1 MNQLS
6 NSGFSRREQREFER
20 LFLESKRIVDRVA
33 RLERAQDARL
43 TTVVSGDGSGFR
55 VVDEDGRELGVIAS
69 GGDLFRYTSTVKP
82 VTPSMP
88 EVFAVP
94 GGFQVVLGDGVPD
107 GVGKVLVHAST
118 DPGFMV
124 GPSTVVGT
132 IWDDTQA
139 TVTLW
144 GGVWNIAVQFVSR
157 SGVVSDPSPVVVVE
171 VPALVDEDTI
181 EEALDET
188 QAQIDEANDRSRE
201 FLEAL
206 NGLAEGFTQS
216 IETAKQDINKL
227 DDLVKAL
234 QDGTLTPED
243 IARLVGSDP
252 VVTDAII
259 ANEGL
264 WAGAITAINANLQTL
279 TVTEKAN
286 FASAFAQQLWAEM
299 GVIRRLQSETAWI
312 DTGMVRE
319 LSSERVTVTQDF
331 VARLARVLKIEAG
344 MIEAN
349 AITSSHI
356 RAGALDGTVITGPLI
371 QTERAPEQGVKWTSE
386 GIMGWDEDG
395 NKTISLNGKLNTLSG
410 RIVANH
416 RGAPGIVIKPSNDN
430 WKDQSD
436 PNSSRRSGVYFAQ
449 KPNQGLGR
457 LFDTAGMYIQNPTN
471 TGPEDLYINAQNG
484 GAINLNSRLNARV
497 GNTDVSNLRI
507 FQGELAVI
515 NNTGR
520 RAVTVNQNYAVFD
533 NNVSVG
539 PAFSIMRNRST
550 DYRAN
555 VHMDS
560 NGILYKTTSSARYKI
575 DQRVHD
581 TPEALLDL
589 DVKTFLD
596 GHAIERQKEARTK
609 KERIDN
615 GSGETWDHVDELDL
629 NPVLERIPG
638 LIAEDVAQ
646 IDPTFVTY
654 TEDGQVESIQYEALA
669 VACFPLMRRQRD
681 RIEKLETTVED
692 LRTRLERLEHQQ
704 QGGS

>member
-20 LFLESKRIVDRVA
+20 LFLESKRIVARLS

-43 TTVVSGDGSGFR
+43 TTLVSGDGSGFR
-55 VVDEDGRELGVIAS
+55 VVDEDGRELGVIAG
-69 GGDLFRYTSTVKP
+69 GGDLFRHTSTSRP
-82 VTPSMP
+82 VTPAMP

-94 GGFQVVLGDGVPD
+94 GGFQVVLADGVPED
-107 GVGKVLVHAST
+107 VGKVLVHAST
-118 DPGFMV
+118 DPGFVV

-132 IWDDTQA
+132 IWEDTQA

-144 GGVWNIAVQFVSR
+144 GGVWNVAVQFVSR

-181 EEALDET
+181 EAHLDEV
-188 QAQIDEANDRSRE
+188 AEQIAGARSDAEASFQQLDERRAEHERRMRE
-201 FLEAL
+201 LWDTLPYAL
-206 NGLAEGFTQS
+206 GQSLSEDPDSAIAVAEPL
-216 IETAKQDINKL
+216 ETAMAGVLSAREAWIHDAMIHRVSANKL
-227 DDLVKAL
+227 D
-234 QDGTLTPED
+234 
-243 IARLVGSDP
+243 
-252 VVTDAII
+252 VTDAFI
-259 ANEGL
+259 
-264 WAGAITAINANLQTL
+264 
-279 TVTEKAN
+279 
-286 FASAFAQQLWAEM
+286 SRLWAEM
-299 GVIRRLQSETAWI
+299 AVIKRLQAQSAWI
-312 DTGMVRE
+312 SDAMIDN
-319 LSSERVTVTQDF
+319 LSASKITVTEEF
-331 VARLARVLKIEAG
+331 VARVASILKISAG

-349 AITSSHI
+349 AITTEHI
-356 RAGALDGTVITGPLI
+356 RAGALDGAVITGPLI
-371 QTERAPEQGVKWTSE
+371 QTEHTPEQGVKWTSE

-395 NKTISLNGKLNTLSG
+395 NQTISLNGSFNTLSG
-410 RIVANH
+410 RIVTSH
-416 RGAPGIVIKPSNDN
+416 RGAPGIVIKPSQDD
-430 WKDQSD
+430 WKDQND
-436 PNSSRRSGVYFAQ
+436 RYASRRSGVYFAQ
-449 KPNQGLGR
+449 NPNQGLGR
-457 LFDTAGMYIQNPTN
+457 LTNTAGMYIHNPAN
-471 TGPEDLYINAQNG
+471 KGPEDLNINAQNG

-507 FQGELAVI
+507 FQGELGVI
-515 NNTGR
+515 DNSGR
-520 RAVTVNQNYAVFD
+520 RSVTINQNYAVFN

-555 VHMDS
+555 VHMDR

-581 TPEALLDL
+581 TPDALLDL

-609 KERIDN
+609 KERIDQ
-615 GSGETWDHVDELDL
+615 GSGENWYDVDERDL

-681 RIEKLETTVED
+681 RIEKLESQVED
-692 LRTRLERLEHQQ
+692 LTARLEELEQQQ
-704 QGGS
+704 QGE

>member
-20 LFLESKRIVDRVA
+20 LFLESKRIVARLS

-43 TTVVSGDGSGFR
+43 TTIVSGDGSGFR

-69 GGDLFRYTSTVKP
+69 GGDLFRHTSTVKP

-88 EVFAVP
+88 EVFGVP

-107 GVGKVLVHAST
+107 DVGKVLVHAST

-139 TVTLW
+139 TIHLW
-144 GGVWNIAVQFVSR
+144 GGVWNVCVQFVSR

-171 VPALVDEDTI
+171 VPALVDENTI
-181 EEALDET
+181 EAQLDEVAEQIAGARSDAEASFQQLDERRAEHERRMRELWDT
-188 QAQIDEANDRSRE
+188 LPYALGQSLRENPDSAGELARPIEPFMANLLQAREAWIHDAMIDRVSA
-201 FLEAL
+201 
-206 NGLAEGFTQS
+206 
-216 IETAKQDINKL
+216 NKL
-227 DDLVKAL
+227 D
-234 QDGTLTPED
+234 
-243 IARLVGSDP
+243 
-252 VVTDAII
+252 VTDAF
-259 ANEGL
+259 
-264 WAGAITAINANLQTL
+264 INR
-279 TVTEKAN
+279 
-286 FASAFAQQLWAEM
+286 LWAEM
-299 GVIRRLQSETAWI
+299 AVIKRLQAQTAWI
-312 DTGMVRE
+312 TSAMIDT
-319 LSSERVTVTQDF
+319 LSASKVTVTEEF
-331 VARLARVLKIEAG
+331 VARIANVLKINAG

-349 AITSSHI
+349 AINASHI
-356 RAGALDGTVITGPLI
+356 KAGALDGTVITGPLI
-371 QTERAPEQGVKWTSE
+371 QTEHTPGRGVKWTSQ

-395 NKTISLNGKLNTLSG
+395 NQTISLDGNLNTLSG
-410 RIVANH
+410 RIVASH
-416 RGAPGIVIKPSNDN
+416 RGAPGIVIKPSNDT
-430 WKDQSD
+430 WKDQDDRYSA
-436 PNSSRRSGVYFAQ
+436 RRSGVYFSQ
-449 KPNQGLGR
+449 NTNQGLGR
-457 LFDTAGMYIQNPTN
+457 LPDTAGMYIQNPAN
-471 TGPEDLYINAQNG
+471 KGPEDLNINAQNG
-484 GAINLNSRLNARV
+484 GSIRLNNNLRARV

-507 FQGELAVI
+507 FQGELALI
-515 NNTGR
+515 DNSGR
-520 RAVTVNQNYAVFD
+520 RQVEVNQNYAVF
-533 NNVSVG
+533 NNNMSVG

-560 NGILYKTTSSARYKI
+560 NGILYKTTSSSRYKV

-581 TPEALLDL
+581 VPDTLLDL

-596 GHAIERQKEARTK
+596 GHAIERQKEARNK

-638 LIAEDVAQ
+638 LIAEEVAK

-681 RIEKLETTVED
+681 RIEKLETTVEE
-692 LRTRLERLEHQQ
+692 LTARLEKLEQQ
-704 QGGS
+704 QGA

>member
-69 GGDLFRYTSTVKP
+69 GGDLFRHTSPVKP

-94 GGFQVVLGDGVPD
+94 GGFQVVLGDGVPED
-107 GVGKVLVHAST
+107 VGKVLIHASN

-144 GGVWNIAVQFVSR
+144 GGVWNVAIQFVSR
-157 SGVVSDPSPVVVVE
+157 SGVVSDPSPAVVVE

-181 EEALDET
+181 EEFLDET
-188 QAQIDEANDRSRE
+188 QAKIDDATAVANQVWEKYTAESEE
-201 FLEAL
+201 FKRAIATA
-206 NGLAEGFTQS
+206 NSDLA
-216 IETAKQDINKL
+216 KL

-252 VVTDAII
+252 VVTEAII
-259 ANEGL
+259 ANQGL
-264 WAGAITAINANLQTL
+264 WAGAITAINANLQNL

-299 GVIRRLQSETAWI
+299 GVIKRLQAETAWI
-312 DTGMVRE
+312 DSGMVRE
-319 LSSERVTVTQDF
+319 LSSEKVTVTQDF
-331 VARLARVLKIEAG
+331 VARIARVLKIEAG

-349 AITSSHI
+349 AITTEHI

-371 QTERAPEQGVKWTSE
+371 QTERTPERGVKWTSQ
-386 GIMGWDEDG
+386 GIMGWDDDG
-395 NKTISLNGKLNTLSG
+395 NQTISLNGSNNTLSG
-410 RIVANH
+410 RIVASY

-430 WKDQSD
+430 WKDQND
-436 PNSSRRSGVYFAQ
+436 RYASRRSGLYFSQ

-457 LFDTAGMYIQNPTN
+457 LPDTAGMYIQNPTN
-471 TGPEDLYINAQNG
+471 TGPEDLQINAQNG

-520 RAVTVNQNYAVFD
+520 RSVTINQNYAVFD

-560 NGILYKTTSSARYKI
+560 NGILYKTTSSSRYKV

-581 TPEALLDL
+581 VPDTLLDL

-596 GHAIERQKEARTK
+596 GHAIERQKEARNK

-638 LIAEDVAQ
+638 LIAEEVAK

-681 RIEKLETTVED
+681 RIEKLETTVEE
-692 LRTRLERLEHQQ
+692 LTARLEKLEQQ
-704 QGGS
+704 QGA